1 MMPKFLPPVNAAS
14 PPGRPKG
21 EHRSAQHAG
30 IPATLTLNS
39 AWLRNRVA
47 ELGLKQWWLAEQI
60 GVDKK
65 TVIRW
70 LHGHVR
76 SIQLSNATA
85 LANVLGC
92 RVDDLELPRDAV
104 DLASPDDQRAAAAL
118 LATSS
123 LLDTLGPVGEWDV
136 IERLL
141 KAVAV
146 PDLPL
151 HVLGTIYHRLS
162 IACWRQSKLDEAAIY
177 NRAALDAAERCG
189 DKALRGGALGTR
201 ANLHHWRGECALAQQ
216 AWREGLALARWLEP
230 SVVAGLHNNLGME
243 LYETGEFEAGEREL
257 LAARDLY
264 LLGGTPMQR
273 SINRGALAILEL
285 RRGDVDAAMPHAEAA
300 SAHAQQGDYRRGVAM
315 GALVWAD
322 IHARRGEVAAA
333 LDALARSQAG
343 FAKLEIEE
351 GFNRE
356 FEGRVLRLIGQP
368 DDALVVLEDGLR
380 LAAKFP
386 VEAAWLRHELVL
398 TQQACGDACAAGDAA
413 DRAIALFDVLGAP
426 RMVEAVRAMV
436 GMSPRVPRYSA
447 AKALR

>member
-1 MMPKFLPPVNAAS
+1 MPKPIPTVNATA
-14 PPGRPKG
+14 
-21 EHRSAQHAG
+21 
-30 IPATLTLNS
+30 ITLNS

-76 SIQLSNATA
+76 AIQLSNATA
-85 LANVLGC
+85 LAGVLAC
-92 RVDDLELPRDAV
+92 RVEDLELPRDAV
-104 DLASPDDQRAAAAL
+104 DLASPDDQRAAAGL

-162 IACWRQSKLDEAAIY
+162 IACWRQSKLDEAGVY

-201 ANLHHWRGECALAQQ
+201 ANLDHWRGECAAAQRD
-216 AWREGLALARWLEP
+216 WREGIALARWLEP
-230 SVVAGLHNNLGME
+230 AVMAGLHNNLGMA
-243 LYETGEFEAGEREL
+243 LYETGEFETGEREL

-264 LLGGTPMQR
+264 LLNGTPMQR

-285 RRGDVDAAMPHAEAA
+285 RRDDAAAAAPHAQAA
-300 SAHAQQGDYRRGVAM
+300 SAHAQQGDYRRGIAM
-315 GALVWAD
+315 GALVRAD
-322 IHARRGEVAAA
+322 IHARRGEVGAA
-333 LDALARSQAG
+333 LDALVRGKAG
-343 FAKLEIEE
+343 FAHLEIEE

-356 FEGRVLRLIGQP
+356 FEGRVLRLLGRT

-380 LAAKFP
+380 LAARFP
-386 VEAAWLRHELVL
+386 VETAWLHHELVP
-398 TQQACGDACAAGDAA
+398 THRARDDFDAMLNSAQL
-413 DRAIALFDVLGAP
+413 AIGAFDKLGAP
-426 RMVEAVRAMV
+426 RMVDALRATV
-436 GMSPRVPRYSA
+436 ERMSPRVPFA
-447 AKALR
+447 TGAKPLT